1 MFRADYRELNGL
13 SPHRALAKWLRA
25 TGLAAARDVWQL
37 TIPLAAARPRQRER
51 VMEIG
56 RGPPPPN
63 AQEMKM
69 NILVYTIA
77 EACAVARIGRT
88 AIYEAIKSGELRAIK
103 RGRRTL
109 VLDSDLRAWI
119 ERLPAVKP
127 KPAA

>member
-1 MFRADYRELNGL
+1 
-13 SPHRALAKWLRA
+13 
-25 TGLAAARDVWQL
+25 
-37 TIPLAAARPRQRER
+37 
-51 VMEIG
+51 
-56 RGPPPPN
+56 
-63 AQEMKM
+63 MKM

-109 VLDSDLRAWI
+109 VLVSDLRAWI

-127 KPAA
+127 KLAA